1 MEYIKEGYTLPVPFN
16 LIPTISSIKKMY
28 NLVTTC
34 WAKIKRHE
42 QDQTNNN
49 AGHVEGIRQKENL
62 KIKTTIIFVF
72 FHYEENKQNKNEP
85 SNIYQAPPIDEIYSL
100 DNKLTYRV
108 RLASII

>member
-72 FHYEENKQNKNEP
+72 PITKKTNKIKTNHQTSTKHH
-85 SNIYQAPPIDEIYSL
+85 Q
-100 DNKLTYRV
+100 
-108 RLASII
+108 